1 MIPGIIIFK
10 ISGLEYCIN
19 VSDVNVIKRLEDPAD
34 LIKSSFNE
42 LSYLAFYNINIPII
56 DISKFFDINNN
67 KECEGKIILIIRHTS
82 EEDSIEKTYGILVDN
97 VKEIINMNRT
107 DDSYLLKFIPS
118 NDNPFLSGTMLLG
131 ERKIM
136 LPNFSKIT
144 SELFRWEN
152 KVQ

>member
-118 NDNPFLSGTMLLG
+118 NDNPFLSGD
-131 ERKIM
+131 
-136 LPNFSKIT
+136 ND
-144 SELFRWEN
+144 
-152 KVQ
+152 